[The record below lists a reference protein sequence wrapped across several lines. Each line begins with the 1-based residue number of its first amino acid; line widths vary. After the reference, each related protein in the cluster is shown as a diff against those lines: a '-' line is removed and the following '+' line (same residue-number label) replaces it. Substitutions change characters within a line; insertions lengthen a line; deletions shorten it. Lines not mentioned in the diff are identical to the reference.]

1 MGDIYQERLA
11 VNMPVYMDKSAK
23 RLSLCEALD
32 KVLEDQDSQ
41 ASEKL
46 AELGAIAL
54 EEDMDWWLKRL
65 LEERGIDGEDF

>member
-1 MGDIYQERLA
+1 MSEIYQERLA
-11 VNMPVYMDKSAK
+11 ANMPVYMDKSAK
-23 RLSLCEALD
+23 RLSLREALD
-32 KVLEDQDSQ
+32 KVLKKQEPQ

-65 LEERGIDGEDF
+65 LEERGLDG